1 MTLRHIHV
9 SESRIWKLQ
18 AVLFR
23 PSLLIAMSI
32 SAEEVGVLPPCDQEL
47 KLLNSGKKT
56 PFRRGTPLLIMD
68 QHISSQKRPENPAC
82 KCKYKEVLYTR
93 NYLGSDM

>member
-18 AVLFR
+18 AVLFC

-56 PFRRGTPLLIMD
+56 PFRRGPPLLMD